1 MGHSR
6 CTQLA
11 LVTSTVLVAYFPQ
24 YHHKHST
31 SCSLMR
37 LEGLRSQTGYRR
49 RPGKYGGKPAV
60 ASPNLLK
67 RQFDAAFST
76 PWAAVAPLPP
86 PFT

>member
-1 MGHSR
+1 
-6 CTQLA
+6 
-11 LVTSTVLVAYFPQ
+11 
-24 YHHKHST
+24 
-31 SCSLMR
+31 MR

-76 PWAAVAPLPP
+76 PWAAVAPLLSPP
-86 PFT
+86 SLRSRFHFFLHLSDQGG

>member
-1 MGHSR
+1 
-6 CTQLA
+6 
-11 LVTSTVLVAYFPQ
+11 
-24 YHHKHST
+24 
-31 SCSLMR
+31 MR

-76 PWAAVAPLPP
+76 PWAAVAPLLSPP
-86 PFT
+86 PSLRSRFHFFLHLSDQGG